1 MRSFLRRAL
10 YRIHDAALNAAVFG
24 GLGFII
30 AGIAVGQTEFLYGP
44 TTYGDEVIATSAIVS
59 GVSGFLYT
67 LIVRVCHD

>member
-44 TTYGDEVIATSAIVS
+44 TT
-59 GVSGFLYT
+59 
-67 LIVRVCHD
+67 